1 MVRKA
6 WTTKLDSN
14 LFDNK
19 PRFRKESRLFS
30 LQANLGGFVIP
41 TSKKVA
47 SQAGKDLSDPK
58 TPKKDR
64 APIASAGAPAFRE
77 TILLPG
83 QSLLGQSLLGPSN
96 QSRVF
101 LAELGGE
108 RQHAPSRRLGG

>member
-30 LQANLGGFVIP
+30 LQANLGGFVMP

-47 SQAGKDLSDPK
+47 SQAGNDLSDPK

-64 APIASAGAPAFRE
+64 APIAFAGAPAFRE
-77 TILLPG
+77 NDPA
-83 QSLLGQSLLGPSN
+83 SWSKPSW
-96 QSRVF
+96 SK
-101 LAELGGE
+101 
-108 RQHAPSRRLGG
+108 PS